1 MWDPFGSLVRQL
13 DTDFDNL
20 VRRSFGAGGQGAGF
34 VPSANVMRDG
44 DDVVITLELPGIDPE
59 NTSVE
64 VSDGRLLVTGER
76 TEEDTRDENGVL
88 IREIRAGMFRREFA
102 LPEHVTPDDIE
113 ADYDRGMLKIRVRG
127 ISKPKSEPRRIS
139 VRSHAGEST
148 PATVEGQT
156 QEAQN
161 QEARN
166 QEAQN
171 QAQAQESQPQQS

>member
-161 QEARN
+161 QEA
-166 QEAQN
+166 QN
-171 QAQAQESQPQQS
+171 QAQAQEGQPQQS